1 MRGIRLTFLLVF
13 MAADVAILAQ
23 IGYPGGQ
30 YPGGQYPG
38 GRSPGGGGIPFP
50 GRKKKTTS
58 TKDNPDEQLTSITGK
73 LRSLD
78 EKQLVVEAQDTRII
92 TLKRTA
98 RTKFT
103 KDGAEMK
110 PSDLKPGD
118 HLRVEATQDS
128 EGYFFAGP

>member
-1 MRGIRLTFLLVF
+1 MRGIRLIFMLVF
-13 MAADVAILAQ
+13 IAADVAILAQ
-23 IGYPGGQ
+23 IGYPGGQYPGGQ

-110 PSDLKPGD
+110 PSDLKPG
-118 HLRVEATQDS
+118 
-128 EGYFFAGP
+128 